1 MQKASMSSTK
11 FVAWSERKIAKR
23 KIAHDGIGRDDDMG
37 LFWILI
43 LIALILAIIALIK
56 YLFQ

>member
-1 MQKASMSSTK
+1 MMESGGLMSGWAMS
-11 FVAWSERKIAKR
+11 
-23 KIAHDGIGRDDDMG
+23 GMG

-56 YLFQ
+56 YLLQ

>member
-1 MQKASMSSTK
+1 MMESDGMMSGWGMSS
-11 FVAWSERKIAKR
+11 
-23 KIAHDGIGRDDDMG
+23 MG
-37 LFWILI
+37 LFRILI